1 RRLGNELARLQ
12 PGARCLV
19 AGIERSEGR
28 FPDVSAG
35 GDRGGAARQPR
46 AGQFQVRH
54 FREGSHAELVKKNVA
69 ILLWATDPGQPHLC
83 GTPFFHAAAAGAMGA
98 EVEMYFTSKSVR
110 LLEKGVAERLYP
122 GPARDRTIGEYMA
135 HAL

>member
-1 RRLGNELARLQ
+1 
-12 PGARCLV
+12 
-19 AGIERSEGR
+19 
-28 FPDVSAG
+28 
-35 GDRGGAARQPR
+35 
-46 AGQFQVRH
+46 
-54 FREGSHAELVKKNVA
+54 VKRKVA

-122 GPARDRTIGEYMA
+122 GPARDRTAGEYMD
-135 HAL
+135 HALEQGAKFYACSQSMVAHDVRAEMLIEGVAGQAGAATWMGRCMDEEWTTLVY